1 MGLLTASARMFA
13 LNSQRLDLEY
23 KIQSTIEMFKLSK
36 LENMLSNWL
45 ERMPNDS
52 PVNYIGEL
60 NKNDVMH

>member
-1 MGLLTASARMFA
+1 MDLA
-13 LNSQRLDLEY
+13 LQQRTPDLEY

-36 LENMLSNWL
+36 LENLLSNWL

>member
-1 MGLLTASARMFA
+1 MDLA
-13 LNSQRLDLEY
+13 LQQRTPDLEY

-36 LENMLSNWL
+36 LL
-45 ERMPNDS
+45 EEMPNDS

>member
-1 MGLLTASARMFA
+1 MDLA
-13 LNSQRLDLEY
+13 LQQRTPDFEY

-36 LENMLSNWL
+36 LENLLSNWL
-45 ERMPNDS
+45 EEMPNDS

>member
-1 MGLLTASARMFA
+1 MDLA
-13 LNSQRLDLEY
+13 LQQRTLDLEY

-45 ERMPNDS
+45 ERMPNNS

>member
-1 MGLLTASARMFA
+1 MDLA
-13 LNSQRLDLEY
+13 LQQRTPDLEY

-36 LENMLSNWL
+36 LENFLSNWL
-45 ERMPNDS
+45 EEMPNDS

>member
-1 MGLLTASARMFA
+1 MDFA
-13 LNSQRLDLEY
+13 LQQRTPDLEY

-36 LENMLSNWL
+36 LENLLSNWL
-45 ERMPNDS
+45 EEMPNDS

>member
-1 MGLLTASARMFA
+1 MELA
-13 LNSQRLDLEY
+13 LQIRTPEFEY

>member
-1 MGLLTASARMFA
+1 MELA
-13 LNSQRLDLEY
+13 LQNRTPDLEY

>member
-1 MGLLTASARMFA
+1 MDLA
-13 LNSQRLDLEY
+13 LQQRTPDLEY

-36 LENMLSNWL
+36 LENLLSNWL
-45 ERMPNDS
+45 DGMPNDS

>member
-1 MGLLTASARMFA
+1 MDLA
-13 LNSQRLDLEY
+13 LQQRTPDLEY

-45 ERMPNDS
+45 ERMPDDS

>member
-1 MGLLTASARMFA
+1 MDLA
-13 LNSQRLDLEY
+13 LQQRTPDLEY

-36 LENMLSNWL
+36 LENLLSNWF
-45 ERMPNDS
+45 EEMPNDS

>member
-1 MGLLTASARMFA
+1 MDLA
-13 LNSQRLDLEY
+13 LQQRTPDLEY

-36 LENMLSNWL
+36 LENLLSNWL
-45 ERMPNDS
+45 EEMPNNS

>member
-1 MGLLTASARMFA
+1 MDLA
-13 LNSQRLDLEY
+13 LQQRTPDLEY

-36 LENMLSNWL
+36 LENLLSNWL
-45 ERMPNDS
+45 EKMPNDS

>member
-1 MGLLTASARMFA
+1 MDLA
-13 LNSQRLDLEY
+13 LQQRTPDLEY

-60 NKNDVMH
+60 NKNDVMR

>member
-1 MGLLTASARMFA
+1 MDLA
-13 LNSQRLDLEY
+13 LQQRTPDLEY

-36 LENMLSNWL
+36 LENLLSNWI
-45 ERMPNDS
+45 EEMPNDS

>member
-1 MGLLTASARMFA
+1 MDLA
-13 LNSQRLDLEY
+13 LQQRTPDLEY

-52 PVNYIGEL
+52 PVNYLGEL

>member
-1 MGLLTASARMFA
+1 MELA
-13 LNSQRLDLEY
+13 LQNSTPDLEY

>member
-1 MGLLTASARMFA
+1 MDLAPQ
-13 LNSQRLDLEY
+13 QRTPDLEY

-36 LENMLSNWL
+36 LENLLSNWL
-45 ERMPNDS
+45 EEMPNDS

>member
-1 MGLLTASARMFA
+1 MDLA
-13 LNSQRLDLEY
+13 LQQRTPALEY

-36 LENMLSNWL
+36 LENLLSNWL
-45 ERMPNDS
+45 EEMPNDS

>member
-1 MGLLTASARMFA
+1 MELA
-13 LNSQRLDLEY
+13 LQNRTPDLEY

-52 PVNYIGEL
+52 PVNYIREL
-60 NKNDVMH
+60 NKSDVMH

>member
-1 MGLLTASARMFA
+1 MDLA
-13 LNSQRLDLEY
+13 LQQKTPDLEY

-36 LENMLSNWL
+36 LENLLSNWL
-45 ERMPNDS
+45 EEMPNDS

>member
-1 MGLLTASARMFA
+1 MELA
-13 LNSQRLDLEY
+13 LQNRTPDLEY
-23 KIQSTIEMFKLSK
+23 KIQSTIEIFKLSK

>member
-1 MGLLTASARMFA
+1 MDLA
-13 LNSQRLDLEY
+13 LQQRTPDLEY

-36 LENMLSNWL
+36 LENLLSNWL
-45 ERMPNDS
+45 EEMPNDS

>member
-1 MGLLTASARMFA
+1 MDLA
-13 LNSQRLDLEY
+13 LQQRTPDLEY

-36 LENMLSNWL
+36 LENLLSNWL
-45 ERMPNDS
+45 EEIPNDS

>member
-1 MGLLTASARMFA
+1 MDLA
-13 LNSQRLDLEY
+13 LQQRTPDLEY

-36 LENMLSNWL
+36 LENLLSNWL
-45 ERMPNDS
+45 EEMTNDS

>member
-1 MGLLTASARMFA
+1 MDLA
-13 LNSQRLDLEY
+13 LRQRTPDLEY

-36 LENMLSNWL
+36 LENLLSNWL
-45 ERMPNDS
+45 EEMPNDS

>member
-1 MGLLTASARMFA
+1 MDLA
-13 LNSQRLDLEY
+13 LQQRTPDLEY

-36 LENMLSNWL
+36 LEHLLSNWL
-45 ERMPNDS
+45 EEMPNDS